1 MESKK
6 PARKQAFLNLAPLTG
21 LELHLYLLLLVAF
34 KKWRLF
40 LPSYLP
46 AFLMPYCHKVNYYQ
60 LVMTTRFTEP
70 H

>member
-1 MESKK
+1 M
-6 PARKQAFLNLAPLTG
+6 APLTG

-34 KKWRLF
+34 KKWLMF

-46 AFLMPYCHKVNYYQ
+46 AFLMPHHHKVNYYQ
-60 LVMTTRFTEP
+60 LVMTTRFTGP

>member
-1 MESKK
+1 MKLHENK
-6 PARKQAFLNLAPLTG
+6 NLAPLTG

-46 AFLMPYCHKVNYYQ
+46 AFLMLYHHKVNYYQ
-60 LVMTTRFTEP
+60 LVMTTHFTES